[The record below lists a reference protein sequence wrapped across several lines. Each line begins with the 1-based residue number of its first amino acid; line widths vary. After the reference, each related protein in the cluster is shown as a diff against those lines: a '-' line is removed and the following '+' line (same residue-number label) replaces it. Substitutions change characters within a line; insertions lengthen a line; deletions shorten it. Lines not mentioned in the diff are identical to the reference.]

1 VLSQAGTGWP
11 VDTVNAVKRSSH
23 AAEPVQESRSGGG
36 AHRPALHNEGAGDF
50 IHGVCETSE
59 QSDPLGDDALMVIA
73 FAEPRWYPL
82 SMRGT
87 FSVTVGN
94 KGRVVLPTAIRARRN
109 WSEGTTL
116 IAIESPT
123 GVVLTSRE
131 DAERVIREQLAGVD
145 VVKELLDERRSA
157 ARAERDS

>member
-1 VLSQAGTGWP
+1 MRHDVRMTLT
-11 VDTVNAVKRSSH
+11 
-23 AAEPVQESRSGGG
+23 
-36 AHRPALHNEGAGDF
+36 F
-50 IHGVCETSE
+50 I
-59 QSDPLGDDALMVIA
+59 
-73 FAEPRWYPL
+73 EPRWYPF

-109 WSEGTTL
+109 WVEGTTL

-131 DAERVIREQLAGVD
+131 DAERLIREQLAGVD
-145 VVKELLDERRSA
+145 VVGELLDERRA
-157 ARAERDS
+157 AALAEHAS